1 VREKAVVV
9 GDPGVPLMA
18 ALLAVP
24 VGVLLFVV
32 MLALLGRRWTVAPA
46 AHAEPYFEQYVEPY
60 LEPHASAERYAEPA
74 PPPYPPRHAEPRS
87 PWQGGHDG
95 DSWGRPEPEPWPAPA
110 RELSAPRP
118 RAALPPARPALPP
131 AQPAYGS
138 YAREEYGPPPE
149 RASEQ
154 PQGFP
159 YGPYR
164 HQ

>member
-9 GDPGVPLMA
+9 GDPGVSLMA

-32 MLALLGRRWTVAPA
+32 VLALLGRRWTVAPA

-60 LEPHASAERYAEPA
+60 LEPSQ
-74 PPPYPPRHAEPRS
+74 PPYPPPHAEPQS
-87 PWQGGHDG
+87 PWQGGHGG
-95 DSWGRPEPEPWPAPA
+95 DSWHRPEPEPWPAPP

-131 AQPAYGS
+131 ARPAYGS
-138 YAREEYGPPPE
+138 YAREEYGPPAE
-149 RASEQ
+149 RAPEQ